1 MTVAAAP
8 SAQADRKALWT
19 FLRVLLG
26 LALLAGLAYFL
37 WTPGV
42 WTNKLFVWVLLTILA
57 DECAGWFGYLGLA
70 LGALVFLAPG
80 ATPEQWLVVA
90 PLIAAAL
97 FALLLVKHSGGVL
110 VLPFAGLIYAGAV
123 LGADKLG
130 HSLDTPIKLLGS
142 EEFRRV
148 ALLPMIIG
156 LAFSFV
162 RQLVNL
168 LLRGHSRRRAT
179 RPLPTTPVPVPAADP
194 TTTAPDPA
202 TPTPTP
208 RWKKWKWSR
217 RTRQSRWSP
226 PLPAQRRLP
235 PRQSRPSPRPNA
247 NKTGSGPPRVH
258 QAARFF
264 CSVFSGAR
272 RPGIPAAAPTAAV
285 ARGRV
290 AAPRSGLR
298 GAG

>member
-110 VLPFAGLIYAGAV
+110 VLPFAGLLYAGAV

-148 ALLPMIIG
+148 ALLPMVIG

-168 LLRGHSRRRAT
+168 LLHWQSRRRAT
-179 RPLPTTPVPVPAADP
+179 HPLPTAPAPVPAADP
-194 TTTAPDPA
+194 ATTAPDPA

-208 RWKKWKWSR
+208 E
-217 RTRQSRWSP
+217 
-226 PLPAQRRLP
+226 
-235 PRQSRPSPRPNA
+235 
-247 NKTGSGPPRVH
+247 VEE
-258 QAARFF
+258 
-264 CSVFSGAR
+264 VE
-272 RPGIPAAAPTAAV
+272 V
-285 ARGRV
+285 V
-290 AAPRSGLR
+290 AADPVVTVVTTSASPATPPAPPKPAKAKTKRK
-298 GAG
+298 

>member
-70 LGALVFLAPG
+70 LGALVLLAPG
-80 ATPEQWLVVA
+80 TAPERWFVVLPLVG
-90 PLIAAAL
+90 AAL
-97 FALLLVKHSGGVL
+97 FALLLLKHSGGPFV
-110 VLPFAGLIYAGAV
+110 VPFAGLIYAGAV

-162 RQLVNL
+162 RQLVNM
-168 LLRGHSRRRAT
+168 LLRWQSRRRAT
-179 RPLPTTPVPVPAADP
+179 RPLPAAPAPVPAADP
-194 TTTAPDPA
+194 ATTVPDPA
-202 TPTPTP
+202 APAPTTPTPAP
-208 RWKKWKWSR
+208 D
-217 RTRQSRWSP
+217 
-226 PLPAQRRLP
+226 AEE
-235 PRQSRPSPRPNA
+235 
-247 NKTGSGPPRVH
+247 VEVV
-258 QAARFF
+258 AAD
-264 CSVFSGAR
+264 
-272 RPGIPAAAPTAAV
+272 PAATVATAAPGTATPV
-285 ARGRV
+285 APPKPGKSK
-290 AAPRSGLR
+290 AKGK
-298 GAG
+298 